1 MEPYAA
7 RAIRSRG
14 LRRVS
19 DWQLKLYTVSHVA
32 TVVDLHDFEPGMQ
45 LAQESLPSPAVA
57 PGRPGVGF
65 LITHQ
70 GRTGDYIV
78 IGWWANENELPVRVF
93 VRRQRGEP
101 WRAARGDESVCV
113 WDMEILWAEREAYV
127 RTMLAPSGSDVAAY
141 LRSSFSAG

>member
-14 LRRVS
+14 LRRPS
-19 DWQLKLYTVSHVA
+19 GWQLKLYTVSHAA
-32 TVVDLHDFEPGMQ
+32 TAVDLHDFEPGMQ
-45 LAQESLPSPAVA
+45 LAEQVLPSPAVA
-57 PGRPGVGF
+57 TGRPGVGF
-65 LITHQ
+65 LIAHQ
-70 GRTGDYIV
+70 GRTGDYV
-78 IGWWANENELPVRVF
+78 VVGWWANENELPIRVF

-113 WDMEILWAEREAYV
+113 WDLEILWAEREAYV

-141 LRSSFSAG
+141 LKSSFSVG